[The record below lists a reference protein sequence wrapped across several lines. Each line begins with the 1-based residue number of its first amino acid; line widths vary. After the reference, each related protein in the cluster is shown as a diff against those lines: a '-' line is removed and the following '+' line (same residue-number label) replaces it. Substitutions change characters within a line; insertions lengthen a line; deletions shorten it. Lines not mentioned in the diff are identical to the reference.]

1 MKWERREKWRARL
14 GLGEQKDRLAMAD
27 PEGWTNRQTDRQHS
41 NRTSQQQETS
51 RAEDPDTVQGSLPVR
66 SLITL
71 CVVYHRTS
79 WHYSVRFHGV
89 GRGVAPFP
97 QPSVSGEFSGLAFQ
111 MILISPCVPLVLL
124 YFEKCIK
131 WHPFLLLRISYLSF
145 CACGWCWTAGVV

>member
-1 MKWERREKWRARL
+1 MKGKTGSGRTKGQIGDGRSRGMNK
-14 GLGEQKDRLAMAD
+14 QAD
-27 PEGWTNRQTDRQHS
+27 WQTAL
-41 NRTSQQQETS
+41 QQDQSTQETS
-51 RAEDPDTVQGSLPVR
+51 RAEDSGTVQGSLPVR

-71 CVVYHRTS
+71 CVIYHRTS

-124 YFEKCIK
+124 YFEKCVK

>member
-1 MKWERREKWRARL
+1 MNWERWGKMKGKTGSGRTKGQISDGRSR
-14 GLGEQKDRLAMAD
+14 GMNKQAD
-27 PEGWTNRQTDRQHS
+27 WQTAL
-41 NRTSQQQETS
+41 QQDQSTQETS
-51 RAEDPDTVQGSLPVR
+51 RAEDPGTVQGSLPVR

-71 CVVYHRTS
+71 CVIYHRTS

-124 YFEKCIK
+124 YFEKCVK